1 MAASLQSAAAEA
13 EKVGITPAGD
23 SVARD
28 GGSGKQAPP
37 AFAAIPMGT
46 SGAASAPAPAK
57 ELPKSQ
63 MPSSAFDA
71 EQQMAPTQ
79 APVRAPAKAI
89 EKPAEKI
96 VVKPEV
102 SASLASTSPVP
113 SPTFAALDTQEDSAA
128 GKGSKVGV
136 LLAVAAVILAVL
148 GYFGYTK
155 FVSSKQSTA
164 APAATSSAAPALP
177 AGPTAEPTTTAS
189 ATVTASAP
197 SGTVNSPQ
205 PSAKNTTPAPKD
217 ETSEESDVTVTHPG
231 PKLIV
236 KSGLGERSAQKPE
249 PMADVA
255 APTLGVNEDQSA
267 ISSLVQSTPVAV
279 PKVAAPQQTL
289 RVSQGVT
296 QGLLTRRVQ
305 PVYPPQA
312 MQMHIQGAV
321 QVLATISKE
330 GRITTVKILNGD
342 PILSRAAADAVSQ
355 WRYKPYFLNGEPVEI
370 QTQIV
375 VNFKLP

>member
-1 MAASLQSAAAEA
+1 MFPPRLRLLSHWSLRDEIKASYEDRRNGLA
-13 EKVGITPAGD
+13 
-23 SVARD
+23 
-28 GGSGKQAPP
+28 KQRV
-37 AFAAIPMGT
+37 I
-46 SGAASAPAPAK
+46 
-57 ELPKSQ
+57 
-63 MPSSAFDA
+63 
-71 EQQMAPTQ
+71 QQ
-79 APVRAPAKAI
+79 I
-89 EKPAEKI
+89 
-96 VVKPEV
+96 
-102 SASLASTSPVP
+102 
-113 SPTFAALDTQEDSAA
+113 
-128 GKGSKVGV
+128 
-136 LLAVAAVILAVL
+136 
-148 GYFGYTK
+148 
-155 FVSSKQSTA
+155 
-164 APAATSSAAPALP
+164 
-177 AGPTAEPTTTAS
+177 
-189 ATVTASAP
+189 
-197 SGTVNSPQ
+197 
-205 PSAKNTTPAPKD
+205 
-217 ETSEESDVTVTHPG
+217 
-231 PKLIV
+231 
-236 KSGLGERSAQKPE
+236 
-249 PMADVA
+249 MADVA